1 MHVGFTVTSPPEH
14 RGLYGCAPV
23 AFASEESS
31 PPGITTAQ
39 LVEADELYLSQLN
52 LLRPNASGANAS
64 AALAARIR
72 GRAVLVAMNEL
83 WPPYLALPF
92 EVRSP
97 VRVAELARRAGALA
111 VFFTA
116 AWPQQVPPFVGG
128 VQKVALPACT
138 AWHAD
143 GAALRAALAAGD
155 NVTVSL
161 PRYRRY
167 SYADEPLPEH
177 MITSPNMTQA
187 SSEPRESDIRRWAD
201 HAVE

>member
-72 GRAVLVAMNEL
+72 GRPGSLTEHIPRRRR
-83 WPPYLALPF
+83 PPAALLLAAQLGG
-92 EVRSP
+92 ERHQVGQ
-97 VRVAELARRAGALA
+97 VRVLPLRQ
-111 VFFTA
+111 
-116 AWPQQVPPFVGG
+116 PQQRVVVVAR
-128 VQKVALPACT
+128 VQ
-138 AWHAD
+138 
-143 GAALRAALAAGD
+143 
-155 NVTVSL
+155 
-161 PRYRRY
+161 
-167 SYADEPLPEH
+167 
-177 MITSPNMTQA
+177 
-187 SSEPRESDIRRWAD
+187 
-201 HAVE
+201 